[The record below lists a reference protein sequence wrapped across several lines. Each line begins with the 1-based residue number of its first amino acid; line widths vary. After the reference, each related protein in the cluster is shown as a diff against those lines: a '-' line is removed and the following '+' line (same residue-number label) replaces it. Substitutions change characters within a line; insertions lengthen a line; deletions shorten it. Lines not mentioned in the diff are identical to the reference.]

1 MMVLCIIVTIRQK
14 QKDNP
19 NVSITPTVESS
30 KFQLFQ
36 FPHAQN
42 LVD

>member
-1 MMVLCIIVTIRQK
+1 MYNCHDKTK

-36 FPHAQN
+36 FPRAQN
-42 LVD
+42 LAD